1 MTWLND
7 EDSCTVVQMHAAL
20 ERARTALLELEQV
33 VPEIKKV
40 VFQLLLKDNP

>member
-1 MTWLND
+1 MDTETKEMN
-7 EDSCTVVQMHAAL
+7 TRML
-20 ERARTALLELEQV
+20 EV